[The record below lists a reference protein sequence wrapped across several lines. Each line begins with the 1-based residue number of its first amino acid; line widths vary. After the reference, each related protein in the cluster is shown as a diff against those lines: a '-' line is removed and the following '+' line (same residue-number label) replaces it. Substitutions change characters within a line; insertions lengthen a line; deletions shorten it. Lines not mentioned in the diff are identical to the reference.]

1 MPSLSERRL
10 VTIALDALEEAFA
23 AARERPVKR
32 TWALRPVLAFLAS
45 RTRHGSSP
53 ERWPFDN
60 YWRALAHERPQD
72 RAAILNAALN
82 AIYLA
87 VGEKRDVTRASLFE
101 QRARE
106 TVASSPDS

>member
-1 MPSLSERRL
+1 MPPLSERRL

-23 AARERPVKR
+23 AARDQPVRR
-32 TWALRPVLAFLAS
+32 TWALRLVLAFLAS

-72 RAAILNAALN
+72 RTAMLNASIN

-87 VGEKRDVTRASLFE
+87 VGEKRDTQRASLFE
-101 QRARE
+101 QREHNRL
-106 TVASSPDS
+106 